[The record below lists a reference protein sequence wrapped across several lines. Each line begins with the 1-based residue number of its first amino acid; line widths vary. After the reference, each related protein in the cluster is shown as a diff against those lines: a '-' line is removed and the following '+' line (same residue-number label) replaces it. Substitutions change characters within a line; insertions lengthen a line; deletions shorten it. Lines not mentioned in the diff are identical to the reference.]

1 MFFPFAWGLTMGAY
15 RIGLRVDHYWA
26 DLPKYLVGAFILRGS
41 AVTVNDIFDRHVD
54 ANVERTK
61 HRPLPSGRV
70 SVFGAT
76 IFLLV
81 QYAIGIIFLY
91 FTQKGLAL
99 YVALFQLLPLF
110 AIYPLLKRITYWPQA
125 FLGIAM
131 NFGFITSWIATTGSI
146 DKYLILTVMTGCW
159 FWTVMYDTIYACQ
172 DRADDIKAGVS
183 STAVLF
189 GSWVRPIMKLF
200 AAIFVSLLAVAG
212 YLNQQGP
219 FYFVLSVGGTAV
231 QLIWRF
237 STLDLD
243 VDQHCWRDFNRNAKL
258 GWIIWVGLLLDYVTK
273 AGVIPLSSM

>member
-15 RIGLRVDHYWA
+15 RTGLPVERYWL

-41 AVTVNDIFDRHVD
+41 AVTINDIFDRHVD

-61 HRPLPSGRV
+61 HRPLASGRI
-70 SVFGAT
+70 SVLSAT

-91 FTQKGLAL
+91 FTQEGLAL
-99 YVALFQLLPLF
+99 YIALFQLLPLF
-110 AIYPLLKRITYWPQA
+110 AIYPLLKRITYWPQG

-146 DKYLILTVMTGCW
+146 DRNLILTVMTGCW
-159 FWTVMYDTIYACQ
+159 FWTMMYDTIYACQ
-172 DRADDIKAGVS
+172 DREDDIKTGVC

-200 AAIFVSLLAVAG
+200 AIIFVSLLAVAG

-219 FYFVLSVGGTAV
+219 FYYVLSVGGTAV

-237 STLDLD
+237 YTLDLD
-243 VDQHCWRDFNRNAKL
+243 VVQHCWRDFNRNAKL
-258 GWIIWVGLLLDYVTK
+258 GWVIWAGLLLDYLTK
-273 AGVIPLSSM
+273 SGAIPLPSM